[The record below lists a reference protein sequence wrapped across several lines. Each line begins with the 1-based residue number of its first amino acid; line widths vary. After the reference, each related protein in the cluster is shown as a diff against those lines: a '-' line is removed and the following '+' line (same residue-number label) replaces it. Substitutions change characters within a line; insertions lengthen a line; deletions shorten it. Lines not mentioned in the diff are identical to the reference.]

1 MKKWVK
7 YVIAVLI
14 LVVSVGLFYKN
25 VYTPKTTFNTTSP
38 IKGDIKV
45 SVFGIGVVSAK
56 NIYQVGAQT
65 GGKII
70 NLFTDQGRWV
80 KKGDLLITVDS
91 VEVPLLLDEAKIG
104 LKKAHLD
111 VKALQKDLA
120 SLEAQ
125 RALAQLTE
133 ERYQNLLKKGL
144 VSQAEFDKS
153 QTELQ
158 TLEAQIASIKSHIKA
173 AKVET
178 VRSEKNI
185 ETLEVKLAR
194 FNVYSP
200 IDGYVIAKQAEVAQ
214 TVLPSQVIFQIVDPD
229 DVWVKAYIDERI
241 SGDIKVGQPAQLT
254 LRSLP
259 EKNLKGVVKRISAVS
274 DSVTQEREVDVGFET
289 LPMPF
294 YMNEQAEVTIQT
306 QHSKNVLKIPLN
318 LIQFVNEQPY
328 VWIYQDG
335 KAHLQEITITTQSN
349 REAVVSGVDE
359 TTKLLI
365 PESSKKAL
373 TEGLK
378 VHIDD

>member
-7 YVIAVLI
+7 YVIVVLVLI
-14 LVVSVGLFYKN
+14 VSAGVFYKN
-25 VYTPKTTFNTTSP
+25 VYTPKTTFNSVSP

-65 GGKII
+65 GGKIVS
-70 NLFTDQGRWV
+70 LFTDQGKWV
-80 KKGDLLITVDS
+80 KKGELLITVDS

-104 LKKAHLD
+104 LKKARLD
-111 VKALQKDLA
+111 VKALQKDLE
-120 SLEAQ
+120 SLVAQ
-125 RALAQLTE
+125 KALAQLTE

-158 TLEAQIASIKSHIKA
+158 TLEAQIASIKSHINA

-200 IDGYVIAKQAEVAQ
+200 IDGYVIEKQAEVAQ
-214 TVLPSQVIFQIVDPD
+214 TVLPSQVVFQIVEPD

-241 SGDIKVGQPAQLT
+241 SGGIKVGQPAQIA

-259 EKNLKGVVKRISAVS
+259 ENTLKGSVKRISAIS
-274 DSVTQEREVDVGFET
+274 DSVTQEREVDIGFET

-306 QHSKNVLKIPLN
+306 QHIQNVLKIPLN
-318 LIQFVNEQPY
+318 LILFVEEQSQ

-335 KAHLQEITITTQSN
+335 EAHLQVITITAQSN
-349 REAVVSGVDE
+349 REAAVSGVDE

-365 PESSKKAL
+365 PESSKKSL

-378 VHIDD
+378 VRIDD